1 MPAMQVYLVRHAHAG
16 DREKWD
22 GHDSDRALSEKG
34 KKQAAGL
41 VTRLQDQPVAQVMSS
56 PYLRCVQT
64 VEPLARA
71 RGLRVE
77 DHESLAEG
85 SDWHETL
92 VLVQRAV
99 VPTVMCSQGDVIGG
113 LVMHLVGERLLPSGD
128 ARWQKGSTWVLETE
142 AGSVVSARYLEP
154 PA

>member
-1 MPAMQVYLVRHAHAG
+1 MQVYLVRHAHAG
-16 DREKWD
+16 DREKGD
-22 GHDSDRALSEKG
+22 GPDPDRALSEKG

-41 VTRLQDQPVAQVMSS
+41 VTRLQDQPVARVMSS

-77 DHESLAEG
+77 DNEYLAEG

-92 VLVQRAV
+92 ALIQGAE
-99 VPTVMCSQGDVIGG
+99 VPSVMCSQGDVIGG
-113 LVMHLVGERLLPSGD
+113 LVMHLVGEGLLPGGD
-128 ARWQKGSTWVLETE
+128 ARWQKGSTWVLGTE
-142 AGSVVSARYLEP
+142 AGAVVSARYLEP